1 MVDSLPPTRLGRP
14 STVNSFLNAERP
26 PVLCPGCTHER
37 ITHTL
42 DQAFQDMGFD
52 GNQVVIVSDIGCSG
66 LFDTFFNTHA
76 FHGLHGRALTY
87 AAGLKMARPELK
99 VVVTMGD
106 GGQGIGGAH
115 LLAACRRNLDL
126 TLLILNNFNFGMTGG
141 QFSATTPPD
150 AQLGSGFLNQLERP
164 LDICEVAR
172 SAGASYVMRCSGF
185 RKNLAAEIKNAI
197 AYEGFSVMDIWGI
210 CPGRYTKKNRLTTK
224 MIDEALATMPPL
236 EGIVAENARPEY
248 GQHYRKVASA
258 QKKVPRPAVIE
269 ARHEAPQVG
278 RQEVILLGSAGQRI
292 ITAGELLCMAGLTA
306 GLKATQKNEYNITVL
321 RGPSISE
328 LILSPDKIDFTG
340 IDMPSVVV
348 ALDQEGVDRRA
359 ALFKHLAKDALII
372 QISGVTIPA
381 SKARIHQIDLKKL
394 GIKRADWALASL
406 AVLAR
411 LEKVIRT
418 EMLEAALKIR
428 FKGKA
433 LTSSLDLIARVE
445 ISK

>member
-1 MVDSLPPTRLGRP
+1 MSR
-14 STVNSFLNAERP
+14 FINAERP
-26 PVLCPGCTHER
+26 PVFCPGCTHER

-42 DQAFQDMGFD
+42 DQAFQDMGLA
-52 GNQVVIVSDIGCSG
+52 GHQIAIVSDIGCSG
-66 LFDTFFNTHA
+66 LFDTFFHTHA

-99 VVVTMGD
+99 VVATMGD

-172 SAGASYVMRCSGF
+172 SAGAPYVRRCSGF
-185 RKNLAAEIKNAI
+185 RKNLAEEIQRAI
-197 AYEGFSVMDIWGI
+197 EYEGFSVMDIWGI
-210 CPGRYTKKNRLTTK
+210 CPGRYTKKNRLNTK
-224 MIDEALATMPPL
+224 MMDEALAKLPRL
-236 EGIVAENARPEY
+236 EGIVAQNIRPEY
-248 GQHYRKVASA
+248 GQHYRKMAAA
-258 QKKVPRPAVIE
+258 QKKVARPAVIE
-269 ARHEAPQVG
+269 AQYEAPQVG

-292 ITAGELLCMAGLTA
+292 ITAGEILCIAGLTA
-306 GLKATQKNEYNITVL
+306 GLKTTQKNEYNITVL

-328 LILSPDKIDFTG
+328 LILSPEEIDYTG
-340 IDMPSVVV
+340 IDMPSVVI
-348 ALDQEGVDRRA
+348 ALDQEGVDRRHN
-359 ALFKHLAKDALII
+359 LFKQLTRDALIV

-381 SKARIHQIDLKKL
+381 GKARIHLVDLKDQ
-394 GIKRADWALASL
+394 GIKGPDRALASL
-406 AVLAR
+406 AVLAK
-411 LEKVIRT
+411 LKKVIRP
-418 EMLEAALKIR
+418 EMLEAALRVR

-433 LTSSLDLIARVE
+433 LKSSLELIERVE
-445 ISK
+445 IGQWV

>member
-1 MVDSLPPTRLGRP
+1 
-14 STVNSFLNAERP
+14 
-26 PVLCPGCTHER
+26 
-37 ITHTL
+37 
-42 DQAFQDMGFD
+42 MGLA
-52 GNQVVIVSDIGCSG
+52 GNQIVIVSDIGCSG

-172 SAGASYVMRCSGF
+172 SAGAPYVMRCSGF
-185 RKNLAAEIKNAI
+185 RKNLAEEIQSAI
-197 AYEGFSVMDIWGI
+197 AYKGFSVMDIWGI
-210 CPGRYTKKNRLTTK
+210 CPGRYTKKNRLTPK
-224 MIDEALATMPPL
+224 MIDEALAKMPPL

-248 GQHYRKVASA
+248 GQRYRKMASV
-258 QKKVPRPAVIE
+258 QKKANRPAVIE
-269 ARHEAPQVG
+269 ARYEAPQVG
-278 RQEVILLGSAGQRI
+278 RQEVVLLGSAGQRI
-292 ITAGELLCMAGLTA
+292 ITAGELLCIAGLTA
-306 GLKATQKNEYNITVL
+306 GLKTTQKNEYNITVL

-328 LILSPDKIDFTG
+328 LILSPEKIDYTG

-348 ALDQEGVDRRA
+348 ALDQEGIDRRGD
-359 ALFKHLAKDALII
+359 LFERLAKDALII
-372 QISGVTIPA
+372 QISGVTLPA
-381 SKARIHQIDLKKL
+381 SIADIHQVDLKNL
-394 GIKRADWALASL
+394 GIKRTDWALASL
-406 AVLAR
+406 AVLAKLNR
-411 LEKVIRT
+411 IISA
-418 EMLEAALKIR
+418 EMLKAALKLK
-428 FKGKA
+428 FKGKNYQAA
-433 LTSSLDLIARVE
+433 LE
-445 ISK
+445 IISRLGLN

>member
-1 MVDSLPPTRLGRP
+1 
-14 STVNSFLNAERP
+14 VNSFLNAERP

-42 DQAFQDMGFD
+42 DQAFQGIGLA

-66 LFDTFFNTHA
+66 LFDTFFHTHA

-172 SAGASYVMRCSGF
+172 SAGAPYVVRCSGF
-185 RKNLAAEIKNAI
+185 RKHLAAEIQSAI
-197 AYEGFSVMDIWGI
+197 EYEGFSVMDIWGI
-210 CPGRYTKKNRLTTK
+210 CPGRYTKKNRLTPK
-224 MIDEALATMPPL
+224 MIDEALAKLPPL

-248 GQHYRKVASA
+248 GQHYRKMAA
-258 QKKVPRPAVIE
+258 TQKKAARPAVIE
-269 ARHEAPQVG
+269 ARYEAPQMG

-292 ITAGELLCMAGLTA
+292 ITAGELLCIAGLTA
-306 GLKATQKNEYNITVL
+306 GLKTTQKNEYNITVL

-328 LILSPDKIDFTG
+328 LILSPDKIDYTG
-340 IDMPSVVV
+340 IDRPSVVV
-348 ALDQEGVDRRA
+348 ALDQEGIDRRA
-359 ALFKHLAKDALII
+359 NLFKHLTKDALII
-372 QISGVTIPA
+372 QISGVKLPA
-381 SKARIHQIDLKKL
+381 SKARIHPVDLKKL
-394 GIKRADWALASL
+394 GIKRSDWALASL
-406 AVLAR
+406 AVLAKLKR
-411 LEKVIRT
+411 VIQP
-418 EMLEAALKIR
+418 EMLKAALEIR
-428 FKGKA
+428 FQGKT
-433 LTSSLDLIARVE
+433 LTSALDMIARVE
-445 ISK
+445 IGK